1 MPGRL
6 QFYIRSMR
14 NTILISTLL
23 TFSSL
28 SLPTNAETHSNPST
42 TFAFAGD
49 IMMGTTYPEQPAG
62 AYMPPND
69 GRNLFDDAA
78 EIFRRVDVAAAN
90 QEGTLLDKGGKAKNC
105 SNPDICFTFRT
116 PTSYVKHLQDCGID
130 FMSIANNH
138 INDFGPAGTYST
150 QLTLKNAGIAYA
162 GLREQCPTAVIVRNG
177 KRIGFAA
184 FGHSRGTSNINN
196 LDDVCDIVRQLS
208 EECDIVV
215 VSFHGGAEGAKHS
228 RVPMQTEQ
236 AIGER
241 RGNVA
246 EFAHAAIDA
255 GADIVYG
262 HGPHVNRAIELYND
276 RLIMY
281 SLGNFCTPYKMNIS
295 GISGYAPII
304 EVRVDDKGAFEDGV
318 IHPFIQQKGVG
329 PRKDTSGV
337 VIRNLRRL
345 SSEDFP
351 ASPLIITD
359 DGEIKRR

>member
-1 MPGRL
+1 
-6 QFYIRSMR
+6 
-14 NTILISTLL
+14 
-23 TFSSL
+23 
-28 SLPTNAETHSNPST
+28 
-42 TFAFAGD
+42 
-49 IMMGTTYPEQPAG
+49 
-62 AYMPPND
+62 
-69 GRNLFDDAA
+69 
-78 EIFRRVDVAAAN
+78 
-90 QEGTLLDKGGKAKNC
+90 
-105 SNPDICFTFRT
+105 
-116 PTSYVKHLQDCGID
+116 
-130 FMSIANNH
+130 
-138 INDFGPAGTYST
+138 
-150 QLTLKNAGIAYA
+150 
-162 GLREQCPTAVIVRNG
+162 
-177 KRIGFAA
+177 
-184 FGHSRGTSNINN
+184 
-196 LDDVCDIVRQLS
+196 
-208 EECDIVV
+208 
-215 VSFHGGAEGAKHS
+215 
-228 RVPMQTEQ
+228 MQTEQ
-236 AIGER
+236 AFGER